1 MTRDE
6 MKVVM
11 GILQDAYPRF
21 YTGKDKFELTRALD
35 LWSEMFKEHNAKV
48 VVEAV
53 KMLVMESPYPPVI
66 ADVKA
71 RIDIL
76 IKPQEVSGAE
86 VWGKV
91 LKAIGNS
98 NYSSTV
104 EFEKLP
110 QEAQRIVREPS
121 QLKQWALMDM
131 ETLNSVVSS
140 NFLRQYAAIQKSD
153 KQRENIP
160 EHMKLGSGERKMLDA

>member
-1 MTRDE
+1 
-6 MKVVM
+6 
-11 GILQDAYPRF
+11 
-21 YTGKDKFELTRALD
+21 
-35 LWSEMFKEHNAKV
+35 
-48 VVEAV
+48 
-53 KMLVMESPYPPVI
+53 
-66 ADVKA
+66 
-71 RIDIL
+71 
-76 IKPQEVSGAE
+76 
-86 VWGKV
+86 V